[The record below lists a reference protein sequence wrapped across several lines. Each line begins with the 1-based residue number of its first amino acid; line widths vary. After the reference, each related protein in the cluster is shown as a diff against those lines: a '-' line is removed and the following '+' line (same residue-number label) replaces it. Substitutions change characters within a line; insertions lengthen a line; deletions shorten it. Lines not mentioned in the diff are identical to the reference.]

1 MINVNRS
8 LAGREGIIPLIQI
21 MDRKQLERSSRKA
34 VLETTEFLIELSEKD
49 LKCYYFKSKRDEKF
63 KQSERLPRKQVDLN
77 TTFKRPNCYFVIYY
91 CNWYCFSDEPLKNQ
105 KYKKSELD
113 FHRKNKTKV
122 AVLCSFYIL
131 LTFSFK

>member
-63 KQSERLPRKQVDLN
+63 KQSERLERKQVDLN
-77 TTFKRPNCYFVIYY
+77 TTFKRPNC
-91 CNWYCFSDEPLKNQ
+91 WYCFSDEP
-105 KYKKSELD
+105 
-113 FHRKNKTKV
+113 
-122 AVLCSFYIL
+122 
-131 LTFSFK
+131 

>member
-49 LKCYYFKSKRDEKF
+49 LKCYYFKSKR
-63 KQSERLPRKQVDLN
+63 STERLPRKQVDLN
-77 TTFKRPNCYFVIYY
+77 TTFKRPNC
-91 CNWYCFSDEPLKNQ
+91 WYCFSDEP
-105 KYKKSELD
+105 
-113 FHRKNKTKV
+113 
-122 AVLCSFYIL
+122 
-131 LTFSFK
+131 